1 MRSNSNAPRNLRLLF
16 RLVWTGICTL
26 ASGRRTAAGR
36 PHSPTRK
43 RTDERTVFSPWHSLH
58 LSPRAGKLSASIIFP
73 TRNVSVA
80 MAFDRSFPQSLASPT
95 SPPPSIAVHGS
106 CLPVNSDRYGL
117 RVERLF
123 LPARLCFPD
132 TVTQKRCRSLRLH
145 LHSQTLFDDSASL
158 LCQPETSACF
168 SEPSMP
174 GCFTP
179 SYISRSAFSA
189 ALGIVKQACLCS
201 RWHENSHGSHTN
213 GHILP
218 THRGRSRQ
226 HSTPSAVFYYP
237 SATLTPPQA
246 DVRCA
251 A

>member
-1 MRSNSNAPRNLRLLF
+1 MLRSF
-16 RLVWTGICTL
+16 L
-26 ASGRRTAAGR
+26 AIPAV
-36 PHSPTRK
+36 PTRC
-43 RTDERTVFSPWHSLH
+43 RSYLRWCHARSSLY
-58 LSPRAGKLSASIIFP
+58 LRCFICRRRRNVVGFDYLP

-132 TVTQKRCRSLRLH
+132 TVTQERCRSLRLH

-246 DVRCA
+246 NVRCA

>member
-1 MRSNSNAPRNLRLLF
+1 M
-16 RLVWTGICTL
+16 
-26 ASGRRTAAGR
+26 
-36 PHSPTRK
+36 
-43 RTDERTVFSPWHSLH
+43 
-58 LSPRAGKLSASIIFP
+58 LSASIIFP
-73 TRNVSVA
+73 SRNVSVA
-80 MAFDRSFPQSLASPT
+80 MAFNRSFRQSLASPT

-132 TVTQKRCRSLRLH
+132 TVTQERCRSLRLH

-189 ALGIVKQACLCS
+189 ALGIVTQACLCS

-246 DVRCA
+246 NVRCA